1 MSKSIPISQ
10 LQRKQINTND
20 DPTDIDNINDVLQSL
35 ETEYEDHPRRQ
46 INSSP
51 GENGFDMDGL
61 DDYEEDFQTSQQ
73 MKPEE
78 MIQTWLFQ
86 TDDLKNSLIVFAI
99 FIIATKIP
107 LEKIIYKYVSLE
119 HIPLSDIIIKAA
131 IAGVIFFAVRKLL
144 V

>member
-10 LQRKQINTND
+10 LQRRQVDTND
-20 DPTDIDNINDVLQSL
+20 ESDVDKINDVLQSL
-35 ETEYEDHPRRQ
+35 ESEYEDPRKLIQ
-46 INSSP
+46 SSD

-61 DDYEEDFQTSQQ
+61 DDYEEEFQSAEQ

-78 MIQTWLFQ
+78 IIQNWIFQ
-86 TDDLKNSLIVFAI
+86 TDDLKNALIVVAI

-107 LEKIIYKYVSLE
+107 LEKIIYKYISLE
-119 HIPLSDIIIKAA
+119 HIPLSDVIIKAF
-131 IAGVIFFAVRKLL
+131 IAGVIFFIVRKFL

>member
-10 LQRKQINTND
+10 LQRRQVDTND
-20 DPTDIDNINDVLQSL
+20 ESPDVDKINDVLQSL
-35 ETEYEDHPRRQ
+35 ESEYEDPRKLIQ
-46 INSSP
+46 SSD

-61 DDYEEDFQTSQQ
+61 DDYEEEFQSAEQ

-78 MIQTWLFQ
+78 IIQNWIFQ
-86 TDDLKNSLIVFAI
+86 TDDLKNALIVVAI

-107 LEKIIYKYVSLE
+107 LEKIIYKYISLE
-119 HIPLSDIIIKAA
+119 HIPLSDVIIKAF
-131 IAGVIFFAVRKLL
+131 IAGVIFFIVRKFL